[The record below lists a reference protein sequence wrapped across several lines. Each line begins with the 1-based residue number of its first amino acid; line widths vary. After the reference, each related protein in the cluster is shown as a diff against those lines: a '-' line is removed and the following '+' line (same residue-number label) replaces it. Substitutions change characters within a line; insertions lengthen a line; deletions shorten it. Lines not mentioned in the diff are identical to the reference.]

1 MKRKVEGLF
10 YHYTNGDIV
19 NIKDLSKKEYEEFLD
34 KMQQLIMA
42 YTALINGGK

>member
-19 NIKDLSKKEYEEFLD
+19 NIKDLSKKEYEEFFRQD
-34 KMQQLIMA
+34 A
-42 YTALINGGK
+42 TINNGVHSVN